1 MPPCQPAA
9 ETAVALPDMAATLPE
24 DVLSKVGRELVVND
38 PRCIGF
44 LCQTCTTLLHIFT
57 RPELKDAAVTN
68 YRIQL
73 YNPQRVG
80 TMVAHEFFN
89 KRLRQL
95 PSNGRK
101 CAPGAHLSLHSPS
114 RANHIRAWQGSSA
127 SVG

>member
-24 DVLSKVGRELVVND
+24 ELLSKVGRELVVND

-80 TMVAHEFFN
+80 T
-89 KRLRQL
+89 
-95 PSNGRK
+95 
-101 CAPGAHLSLHSPS
+101 LSLKQS
-114 RANHIRAWQGSSA
+114 RTRSRTTTLTICSRCSIQSR
-127 SVG
+127 